1 MRKAFQGPPASDWS
15 GFSIP
20 VKLSPGLNS
29 VRLEARVG
37 GRWAGFHTIPLRVPW
52 SAWGAHAFRSARF
65 WPGIVLGRPNTL
77 GRLPEWEQ
85 EFILGRIEQ
94 GAGHSLKT
102 GAHHAPREVEAEH
115 FPRSRTD
122 AGRLPKLTVVTPSFN
137 QGRYL
142 DATIRSVL
150 GQEGV
155 RLDYIVRDGGSSDG
169 SGEIVKRHA
178 PRLKAWA
185 TEPDGG
191 QADAV
196 RRGFAAAECGPD
208 DVMAYVNSD
217 DVLMPGAARF
227 VAEYLARHPRVDV
240 VFGHRV
246 LVDDH
251 GREVGRWLTPRRSFL
266 DLRIHDFIPQETLF
280 WRRRIWDRVGGI
292 DAGFQYSADWDL
304 LLRFAA
310 AGARFHR
317 LPWFLGQFRIHP
329 AQKTATQAAETGVRE
344 ETILRQRSL
353 GRQPT
358 RDEIDADRKR
368 AQVESA
374 FLATLWRRGW
384 RV

>member
-1 MRKAFQGPPASDWS
+1 
-15 GFSIP
+15 
-20 VKLSPGLNS
+20 
-29 VRLEARVG
+29 
-37 GRWAGFHTIPLRVPW
+37 
-52 SAWGAHAFRSARF
+52 
-65 WPGIVLGRPNTL
+65 
-77 GRLPEWEQ
+77 
-85 EFILGRIEQ
+85 
-94 GAGHSLKT
+94 
-102 GAHHAPREVEAEH
+102 
-115 FPRSRTD
+115 
-122 AGRLPKLTVVTPSFN
+122 
-137 QGRYL
+137 
-142 DATIRSVL
+142 
-150 GQEGV
+150 
-155 RLDYIVRDGGSSDG
+155 
-169 SGEIVKRHA
+169 
-178 PRLKAWA
+178 
-185 TEPDGG
+185 
-191 QADAV
+191 
-196 RRGFAAAECGPD
+196 
-208 DVMAYVNSD
+208 
-217 DVLMPGAARF
+217 
-227 VAEYLARHPRVDV
+227 V

-374 FLATLWRRGW
+374 FLASLWRRGW